1 MNRINIL
8 LITYNQENLIRRTL
22 DSILCQKEF
31 GINNIVVNDDCSKDN
46 TWEILKEYEAK
57 YPNIMR
63 I

>member
-22 DSILCQKEF
+22 DSILCQKEI

-46 TWEILKEYEAK
+46 TWEILKE
-57 YPNIMR
+57 
-63 I
+63 